1 MGRVRKWAKKTVVV
15 NTRIRYNCERDG
27 SSVLG
32 HDQVLL
38 SQNNRQ
44 FFETGE
50 MIADIR
56 DSQHMEDALK
66 MARQAMLHGET
77 PIGAVL
83 VKDGIVIAT
92 GETGV
97 ARNGPASH
105 GENSMIESLGH
116 KIWELAPYSTVY
128 TNLEPCIMCIGACI
142 NAGIRHIVYGMSAPD
157 GGGYALE
164 SINSACY

>member
-1 MGRVRKWAKKTVVV
+1 M
-15 NTRIRYNCERDG
+15 
-27 SSVLG
+27 
-32 HDQVLL
+32 
-38 SQNNRQ
+38 
-44 FFETGE
+44 
-50 MIADIR
+50 ADSR

-142 NAGIRHIVYGMSAPD
+142 NAGIRHIVYGMSVPD

-164 SINSACY
+164 SINSRLTTPLVIEGPIAENSNKILLTEYLKTSNNQGGIEYVQSVLKFNGMERPR